1 MLFLEWLFGFIWRSV
16 LKLRDYYWY
25 CFKYILLTEER
36 RQGDLVVEFKWRG
49 YQRKSGIV
57 RQMDLG
63 RLHVQQRKWR
73 KSWINDRNRKVL
85 TWRCVDCLLLS
96 VCHGVLFIWLF
107 LAKMKQQQNSRL
119 DIFPVNY
126 CHLNF
131 PATCVWVYLKKSATL
146 KQCQTRY
153 SAEFL
158 IFIVL
163 YSKFIVFYRFT
174 DVIIFLLSGHSILHK
189 STGIVECAPALT
201 QWIGHTLVS
210 PLLSLTSSN

>member
-85 TWRCVDCLLLS
+85 TREDVWIAFCFPYVMVFCS
-96 VCHGVLFIWLF
+96 FGFFWQ
-107 LAKMKQQQNSRL
+107 KNKQQQNSRL

-174 DVIIFLLSGHSILHK
+174 DVIIFF
-189 STGIVECAPALT
+189 TFRAQYFT
-201 QWIGHTLVS
+201 
-210 PLLSLTSSN
+210 